1 MSARDSINPQQV
13 PQTERLFDPGPPDPP
28 TGATATRQTVGD
40 QSHSSASN
48 IHPKQ
53 LKGFMTAREIMS
65 EYQALDGDR
74 HDIDSFDFDPK
85 PVGSAT
91 KRARQDASTY
101 RPNLT
106 NGKPNFNVH
115 DYRAR
120 QQPTERDQHNPV
132 YNADLKERL
141 AQPGNTQM
149 RGIIARRGGE
159 PTQQY
164 NVKPYRRKDASNPGH
179 TDREKAHLRA
189 QAGSDAISASNGGY
203 GGWNPSATLREGDK
217 QLFARKYNEANM
229 TPRERAADAGHYQ
242 ASNHAWINEEGN
254 TTLNPRGRREHTP
267 PSPSEWDSADGPLPR
282 VGAGSYT
289 YSREQ
294 HPEGGASL
302 RDYMAGKKHGRVES
316 PIHLGYESKGSQ
328 GKQEIL
334 GGHHRLSVMA
344 EEYPDEFMPVVHSK
358 DIIHAR
364 SPESQQHTKY
374 T

>member
-1 MSARDSINPQQV
+1 MSARESVNPQQV
-13 PQTERLFDPGPPDPP
+13 PQAERLFDPGPPDPP

-53 LKGFMTAREIMS
+53 LKGFMTAREITS

-74 HDIDSFDFDPK
+74 HDIDRSDFSERTP
-85 PVGSAT
+85 GSAT
-91 KRARQDASTY
+91 ARARIDKSTY

-106 NGKPNFNVH
+106 GGDPNFNEH
-115 DYRAR
+115 EYRAK
-120 QQPTERDQHNPV
+120 QQPTQRDYMNPEKKAEMAEWPAGRV
-132 YNADLKERL
+132 LLAGKEK
-141 AQPGNTQM
+141 
-149 RGIIARRGGE
+149 RGGTE
-159 PTQQY
+159 TQKY
-164 NVKPYRRKDASNPGH
+164 NVKPYRRKDADNPGH
-179 TDREKAHLRA
+179 TEREKAHLRA

-344 EEYPDEFMPVVHSK
+344 EEYPDEFMPVVHSR

-364 SPESQQHTKY
+364 SPEMQKHTKY